1 MGKIIAIANQK
12 GGVGKTTTSINLA
25 ASLATAGVS
34 TLLIDL
40 DPQANAS
47 NGVGVQKDQINET
60 IYDVLMNEADI
71 FTAIVP
77 TAIELLKVLPSSIN
91 LAGAEVELVEK
102 DEEIRHFVLK
112 NVLSAVK
119 DKFTFIIIDCPPSL
133 SLLTLNALVAADSLL
148 IPVQAEYYALEGLG
162 QLLNTL
168 SSVRSSLNS
177 QLEVEG
183 VVMTMF
189 DSRLRLANQ
198 VVDEVKNYFGEKV
211 FSTIIPR
218 NIRLTEA
225 PSYSLPILLY
235 DPNSTGAKRYIEL
248 AREVVMNNKPLF
260 TKKKQ

>member
-71 FTAIVP
+71 ESAIVP

-102 DEEIRHFVLK
+102 EESIRHFVLK
-112 NVLSAVK
+112 TILEKVK

-133 SLLTLNALVAADSLL
+133 SLLTINALVAADSLL
-148 IPVQAEYYALEGLG
+148 VPVQAEYYALEGLG

-168 SSVRSSLNS
+168 SSVRSSLNPT
-177 QLEVEG
+177 LGVEG

-198 VVDEVKNYFGEKV
+198 VVEEVKNYFGEKV

-225 PSYSLPILLY
+225 PSHSLPIILY
-235 DPNSTGAKRYIEL
+235 DANSTGAKRYIEL

-260 TKKKQ
+260 SKKKK